1 MAPILVTSTDE
12 TSQLISAA
20 KRRQNDLVDFQIP
33 RLRSCQGPLS
43 LQQNLA
49 AELREDIDSF
59 AKQVEALELS
69 IGDQRGEKN
78 RAEMRR
84 IVDEFQS
91 DLARLRRDSRA
102 ALLASKR
109 AIDSQRRSQREELLA
124 SSAVTEKANL
134 NEKII
139 ISEDPLMKANDNVT
153 EVLRRTLDLM
163 QNELKRSVLS
173 AQMLELLTRVPI
185 DASTASLSAASST
198 HDTLTNLMGT
208 SKQLITALE
217 KSDWID
223 RVLIIS
229 AFVFFLLVVLFVIK
243 QRIVDRG
250 LRLAFWWT
258 RFLPDFSEDPA
269 LMDIEKQ
276 NNPAFA
282 LTTSLISSV
291 LSVTATMVASST
303 PTPLIPPTDYGG
315 FDAGKSEPSISIETS
330 SVTLPF
336 AVPSSTTEDSSDELH
351 HIADEL

>member
-109 AIDSQRRSQREELLA
+109 AIDSQRRFQREELLA

-139 ISEDPLMKANDNVT
+139 EDPLMKANDNVT

-173 AQMLELLTRVPI
+173 AQML

-208 SKQLITALE
+208 SKQLITALA

-303 PTPLIPPTDYGG
+303 PTSLIPPTDYGG

>member
-139 ISEDPLMKANDNVT
+139 EDPLMKANDNVT

-173 AQMLELLTRVPI
+173 AQML

-198 HDTLTNLMGT
+198 HDTLTNLTGT

-303 PTPLIPPTDYGG
+303 PTSLIPPTDYGG